1 MKASTTTS
9 AANQVAQTS
18 EPAPKSRKARE
29 PKPEQ
34 PSVSTTTAQPQ
45 AEAAAAE
52 QPKLLV
58 YKRSSN
64 GGFYVYLLGVMPEDN
79 IGCNCRS
86 AKKAIRY
93 MLWKKRELGA
103 SISEKHFTELRQLAA
118 ADES

>member
-9 AANQVAQTS
+9 AANQVSPTTPTAAKQ
-18 EPAPKSRKARE
+18 RKPRE
-29 PKPEQ
+29 PKSEQ
-34 PSVSTTTAQPQ
+34 PSVSTTTPQPQ

-58 YKRSSN
+58 YKRSRN

-93 MLWKKRELGA
+93 MLWKKRERVL
-103 SISEKHFTELRQLAA
+103 TL
-118 ADES
+118 